1 MLYSKREPNAGGLGI
16 TLRRTQPICIKWKG
30 ELAQTCQDNDSAG
43 AVVCCASC
51 VGYAH
56 VARFTGRQQKGEER
70 GPRLEEDME
79 VGTKRRRGARG
90 GPTVSAAAAEKRWQ
104 EEGDNRSGGRRQKS
118 VAVVGSL
125 LKLKVATVYQ
135 IATPQGRRGL
145 I

>member
-1 MLYSKREPNAGGLGI
+1 MGGAQEQKI

-30 ELAQTCQDNDSAG
+30 ELAQNCQDNDSAG

-51 VGYAH
+51 AGYAH

-79 VGTKRRRGARG
+79 VGTKRRRGTRG
-90 GPTVSAAAAEKRWQ
+90 GATVSAAAAEYRWQ
-104 EEGDNRSGGRRQKS
+104 EEYDDKSGGRRPKS
-118 VAVVGSL
+118 VAVVGST
-125 LKLKVATVYQ
+125 LKLKVATGSQ
-135 IATPQGRRGL
+135 IAAPQGRQGL